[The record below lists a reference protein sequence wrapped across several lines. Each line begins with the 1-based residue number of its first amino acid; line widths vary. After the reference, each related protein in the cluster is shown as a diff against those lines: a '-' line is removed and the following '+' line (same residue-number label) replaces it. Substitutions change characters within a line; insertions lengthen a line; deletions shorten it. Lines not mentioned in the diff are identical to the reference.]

1 MKAIISGSTVFQE
14 DYLQLQKD
22 FKDKGVDVIDYP
34 RFSQNLTAEYPQILT
49 SFFKNIEAADIFF
62 LFNQD
67 KNGVSGRIGAAS
79 FSELTYCLMQN
90 LIHNKK
96 IKIIL
101 FKEPSKENFCFDEV
115 SLWLENEWVEV
126 ASLSFL

>member
-62 LFNQD
+62 IQ
-67 KNGVSGRIGAAS
+67 SR
-79 FSELTYCLMQN
+79 
-90 LIHNKK
+90 
-96 IKIIL
+96 
-101 FKEPSKENFCFDEV
+101 
-115 SLWLENEWVEV
+115 
-126 ASLSFL
+126 